1 MKYVYKKVIM
11 MVMKYKILLY
21 VVIYEVIWKDLK
33 LKEVFIAL
41 KAVEVV
47 LMEFFMINVVLVLVK
62 GVEGEDKFL
71 VFYIVFK
78 G

>member
-1 MKYVYKKVIM
+1 M

-21 VVIYEVIWKDLK
+21 VVIYIIWKDLK
-33 LKEVFIAL
+33 LNEVFIVL

-47 LMEFFMINVVLVLVK
+47 LMEFFMINAVLVLVK

>member
-1 MKYVYKKVIM
+1 M

-21 VVIYEVIWKDLK
+21 VVIYEVKWKDLK
-33 LKEVFIAL
+33 LKEVFIVL
-41 KAVEVV
+41 KVVEVV

-62 GVEGEDKFL
+62 GAEGEDKFL